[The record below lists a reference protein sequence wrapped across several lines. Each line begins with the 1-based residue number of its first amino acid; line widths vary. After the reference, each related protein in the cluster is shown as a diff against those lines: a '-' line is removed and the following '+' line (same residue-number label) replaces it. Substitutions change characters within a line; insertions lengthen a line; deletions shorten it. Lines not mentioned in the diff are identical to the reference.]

1 MITSKQIANYIEAVL
16 NTISATNDLD
26 IDFNGGVD
34 VVDIDWRRNNFGI
47 NTTPFS
53 LATQRFEA
61 DSNLGNVD
69 LRYALYLMPFSND
82 RDKIEYIMEEFYTI
96 LRNQFDIDDWQLN
109 FQPIN
114 IEYGA
119 DFSEGSGLG
128 FQRFEILLTF
138 EGRATNYF
146 TFKDLELTI
155 DNVKIPI
162 LSFKNDHGKVSYINK
177 TSVVD
182 SNNAHNLNT
191 NMLVIET
198 PLSPENTIGLE
209 LLSSRQ
215 KVNIDKRIK
224 ITLPNG
230 IVIIDDDFEYEGS
243 TFAAGTT
250 TNYLTAFLYF
260 SYAKDKSYI
269 SINGQEIPILDYA
282 ISSKNSYL
290 EHTNPESN
298 TVKNLWLARA
308 RAYAFNIAED
318 DEYEVLDALIED
330 LAGETE
336 QKPIYLVV
344 MNIKGLEITKE
355 LAIDDIT
362 KESKETSNS
371 IITITFI
378 ESGEF

>member
-69 LRYALYLMPFSND
+69 LRYALYLMPFSDD
-82 RDKIEYIMEEFYTI
+82 REKIEYIMEEFYTI
-96 LRNQFDIDDWQLN
+96 LRNQFEIDDWQLN

>member
-69 LRYALYLMPFSND
+69 LRYALYLMPFSDD
-82 RDKIEYIMEEFYTI
+82 REKIEYIMEEFYTI
-96 LRNQFDIDDWQLN
+96 LRNQFEIDDWQLN

-198 PLSPENTIGLE
+198 PLSPENTVGLE

>member
-69 LRYALYLMPFSND
+69 LRYALYLMPFSDD
-82 RDKIEYIMEEFYTI
+82 REKIEYIMEEFYTI
-96 LRNQFDIDDWQLN
+96 LRNQFEIDNWQLN

>member
-96 LRNQFDIDDWQLN
+96 LRNQFEIDDWQLN

-198 PLSPENTIGLE
+198 PLSPENTVGLE

>member
-53 LATQRFEA
+53 LATQRFEVDA
-61 DSNLGNVD
+61 NLGNVD
-69 LRYALYLMPFSND
+69 LRYSLYLMPFSDD
-82 RDKIEYIMEEFYTI
+82 REKIEYIMEEFYTI
-96 LRNQFDIDDWQLN
+96 LRNQFEIDDWQLN

-155 DNVKIPI
+155 ENVKIPI

-198 PLSPENTIGLE
+198 PLSPENTVGLE

-230 IVIIDDDFEYEGS
+230 VVIIDDDFEYEGS

-282 ISSKNSYL
+282 ISSKNSHL
-290 EHTNPESN
+290 EHTNPMSN

-318 DEYEVLDALIED
+318 DEYEVLDALMED

-336 QKPIYLVV
+336 QKPVYLVV
-344 MNIKGLEITKE
+344 MNLKGLEITKE
-355 LAIDDIT
+355 LVIDDIT

-371 IITITFI
+371 IITITFV

>member
-16 NTISATNDLD
+16 NTMSATNDLD

-96 LRNQFDIDDWQLN
+96 LRNQFEIDDWQLN